1 MLIFLSFGL
10 IVCCFVIEKIMNN
23 RKNKSNFAELIN
35 KSDFGDNVT
44 KSDLISFR
52 HEIGE
57 TIFEIQKEIEEIK
70 ASLENIQKQN
80 NDS

>member
-23 RKNKSNFAELIN
+23 QKNKGKFAELIN

-70 ASLENIQKQN
+70 ASLDNIQKQN